1 MIEELKLA
9 ADSFQKMHRSP
20 PILVLSNAWDAASA
34 RVFESVGAK
43 AIATTSAGIAAA
55 LGYPDGQKI
64 PLEMMLEAIARI
76 AGTVDVPVTAER

>member
-1 MIEELKLA
+1 MIEKLKLA
-9 ADSFQKMHRSP
+9 ADSFQNMHHAP
-20 PILVLSNAWDAASA
+20 PILVLPNPWDAASA

-64 PLEMMLEAIARI
+64 PREMMLEA
-76 AGTVDVPVTAER
+76 